1 MEKETHSGSG
11 ECESV
16 PHGEQG
22 PRQRTFGLCP
32 EAFFFLSFFF
42 LLRIEAGSGLRAL
55 LSGIYPW
62 NRSPCQERDDKAMFM
77 QSIYDILKYIV
88 DFYNDSVF
96 IEFMRDCGIL

>member
-1 MEKETHSGSG
+1 M
-11 ECESV
+11 

-32 EAFFFLSFFF
+32 GAFFFFSEN

-55 LSGIYPW
+55 LSGIW
-62 NRSPCQERDDKAMFM
+62 NRSPCQERDDKATFM

-88 DFYNDSVF
+88 DFYNDSTF